1 VSRDVNSDNF
11 VGVNWG
17 SSNFRAYRI
26 SAGGELLDEFSRP
39 AGVAGLKRPDMEA
52 IMNELVERWP
62 DTSMVYASG
71 MIGSNIGWAE
81 VPYAQA
87 PADIAA
93 VAARAHATSIGRAPV
108 HIVPGIS
115 CRREYDGGPDIMRGE
130 EIELFGFAALEPGWN
145 GLLALPG
152 THTKWARF
160 EAGCI
165 TGFFTSM
172 SGEMYDRLTAAG
184 LLASIVEGEA
194 SDGPAFQ
201 DGVRAAL
208 GRKLGM
214 ATLLFG
220 ARARVIQGLL
230 SKQDA
235 ASYLR
240 GPLDRL
246 RDRRRPRHAARP
258 RPRAGAADRQWP
270 AVQVVPQR
278 AGDDRRQ
285 FVLCR
290 FAPGMHTRLSA
301 RCMRRASA
309 KGVRHEPE
317 SAGRSGRHRGGT
329 AARCGAGASAGDR
342 HPARPAQRRSGGG
355 GAGAVHRRGARGRG
369 AA

>member
-1 VSRDVNSDNF
+1 MEAPVSRDVNIDSF

-26 SAGGELLDEFSRP
+26 SAGGELLDEFSQP
-39 AGVAGLKRPDMEA
+39 SGVAGLKRPDMEA
-52 IMNELVERWP
+52 IMNKLVERWP
-62 DTSMVYASG
+62 DTAMVYASG

-93 VAARAHATSIGRAPV
+93 VAQRTHATSIGRAPV

-130 EIELFGFAALEPGWN
+130 EIELFGFSALEPGWN

-160 EAGCI
+160 EAGRI

-240 GPLDRL
+240 GLLIGSEIADARAMLPDLGRAPVPLIGNG
-246 RDRRRPRHAARP
+246 P
-258 RPRAGAADRQWP
+258 
-270 AVQVVPQR
+270 
-278 AGDDRRQ
+278 
-285 FVLCR
+285 LCKLYR
-290 FAPGMHTRLSA
+290 SA
-301 RCMRRASA
+301 L
-309 KGVRHEPE
+309 E
-317 SAGRSGRHRGGT
+317 SI
-329 AARCGAGASAGDR
+329 GASSYFVDSRQACIRGFHALHEAR
-342 HPARPAQRRSGGG
+342 IGQGSPA
-355 GAGAVHRRGARGRG
+355 
-369 AA
+369 

>member
-1 VSRDVNSDNF
+1 MEAPVSRDVNSDSF

-26 SAGGELLDEFSRP
+26 SGGGELLDEFSQP
-39 AGVAGLKRPDMEA
+39 TGVAGLKRPDMEV

-62 DTSMVYASG
+62 DTAMVYASG

-93 VAARAHATSIGRAPV
+93 VARRAHATSIGRAPV

-160 EAGCI
+160 EEGQI

-240 GPLDRL
+240 GLLIGSEIADARAMLPDLGRAPVPLIGNG
-246 RDRRRPRHAARP
+246 P
-258 RPRAGAADRQWP
+258 
-270 AVQVVPQR
+270 
-278 AGDDRRQ
+278 
-285 FVLCR
+285 LCKLYR
-290 FAPGMHTRLSA
+290 SA
-301 RCMRRASA
+301 L
-309 KGVRHEPE
+309 E
-317 SAGRSGRHRGGT
+317 SI
-329 AARCGAGASAGDR
+329 GASSYFVDSRQACIRGFHALHEAR
-342 HPARPAQRRSGGG
+342 IGQGSPA
-355 GAGAVHRRGARGRG
+355 
-369 AA
+369 

>member
-1 VSRDVNSDNF
+1 MSRDVNSDNF

-26 SAGGELLDEFSRP
+26 SAGGELLDDFSRP

-240 GPLDRL
+240 GLLIGSEIADARAMLPDLGRAPVPLIGNG
-246 RDRRRPRHAARP
+246 P
-258 RPRAGAADRQWP
+258 
-270 AVQVVPQR
+270 
-278 AGDDRRQ
+278 
-285 FVLCR
+285 LCKLYR
-290 FAPGMHTRLSA
+290 SA
-301 RCMRRASA
+301 L
-309 KGVRHEPE
+309 E
-317 SAGRSGRHRGGT
+317 T
-329 AARCGAGASAGDR
+329 IGASSYFVDSRQACICGFSALHEAR
-342 HPARPAQRRSGGG
+342 IGQGSPA
-355 GAGAVHRRGARGRG
+355 
-369 AA
+369 